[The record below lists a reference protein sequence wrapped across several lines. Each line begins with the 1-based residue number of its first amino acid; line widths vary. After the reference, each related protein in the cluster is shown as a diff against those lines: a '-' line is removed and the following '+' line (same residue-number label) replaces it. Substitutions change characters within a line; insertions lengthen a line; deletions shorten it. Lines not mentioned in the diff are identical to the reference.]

1 MSRAPSNAVT
11 PVAGACARDGTV
23 GPARTAR
30 AIVAKAATFTQRIEA
45 STLNPDDYTVSR
57 LGRSGKGICGVG
69 SDVLRTRDEL
79 RRHPF
84 IPLAQRALDASPV
97 F

>member
-57 LGRSGKGICGVG
+57 LERGGKGDTRSSVPMFCGPAMNSAG
-69 SDVLRTRDEL
+69 TPLFHWRSVL
-79 RRHPF
+79 
-84 IPLAQRALDASPV
+84 
-97 F
+97 